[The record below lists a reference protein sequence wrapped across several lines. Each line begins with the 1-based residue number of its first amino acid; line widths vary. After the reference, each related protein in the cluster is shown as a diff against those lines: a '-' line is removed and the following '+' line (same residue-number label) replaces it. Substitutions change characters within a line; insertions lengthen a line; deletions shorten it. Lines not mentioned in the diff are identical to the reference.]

1 MSDEPRTE
9 QDEDAE
15 VEGHKRATRLNE
27 DGTEAEAEV
36 EGHMRPQRL
45 NEDDDAEVEGHMRPQ
60 R

>member
-27 DGTEAEAEV
+27 D
-36 EGHMRPQRL
+36 
-45 NEDDDAEVEGHMRPQ
+45 DDAEVEGHMRPQ